1 MVAEVNGS
9 GGFAAYGLL
18 SSWCGKHTAGIVRYV
33 LRSSGIVQ
41 DEGVCAATQ
50 LLRRVGQRE
59 AH

>member
-1 MVAEVNGS
+1 MNGS